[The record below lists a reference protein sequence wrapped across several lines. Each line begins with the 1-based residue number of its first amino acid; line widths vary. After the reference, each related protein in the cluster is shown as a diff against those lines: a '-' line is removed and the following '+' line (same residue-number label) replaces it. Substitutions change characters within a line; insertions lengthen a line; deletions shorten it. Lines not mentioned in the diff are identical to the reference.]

1 MRYNYFQQQQLKQI
15 ITEAMILRL
24 NRAESQAYI
33 SQRFGEHVADK
44 YIDGTK
50 ANLRRK
56 DTNRLRHLQRSRDEF
71 IGQVC
76 FKRVDE
82 VDKYIQEAWRLY
94 LLNSHDPYL
103 QKGLLRDLHDYT
115 VTLANLYEAVPYITG
130 LGSAKEEVKNA
141 SEGLTAFTQ
150 SKEKAREQAK
160 F

>member
-15 ITEAMILRL
+15 ILECMILRL
-24 NRAESQAYI
+24 NRPESQAYV

-56 DTNRLRHLQRSRDEF
+56 DSNRLKKLQKSRDEF

-76 FKRVDE
+76 FRRADE
-82 VDKYIQEAWRLY
+82 VEKYMQEAWRLY
-94 LLNSHDPYL
+94 LMNSADPYL

-115 VTLANLYEAVPYITG
+115 VTLANLYEAVPYVTG
-130 LGSAKEEVKNA
+130 LGSANKEVKDA
-141 SEGLTAFTQ
+141 SEGFTAFTQ